1 MTLRASDIP
10 AHLRGTLDRLGFG
23 TPTAVQAAV
32 HAPFMERRDVL
43 ALAPTGSGKTLAFGV
58 PLLAQ
63 LLLKPPERHKA
74 GRGVH
79 FVNPHERLRA
89 IVLSPTRELA
99 QQVAGDLTQAA
110 KGSVLRIGAVFGKSA
125 LAPQREMVAGGLDI
139 LVGTP
144 GRLLELLDLGA
155 LTLARVSCVVVDE
168 ADRMMDMGFMPQ
180 VERVMGWVPTD
191 RQVVCLSATL
201 PAATES
207 RVLQLLRDPTRV
219 DVGLRNAPAHRRHVR
234 CDVADHD
241 KSALLVAL
249 IREHHMKGLV
259 VYVRTRRRAGWVTQA
274 LRRHKISVDVLH
286 GDRSQRARNEALAA
300 FAAGTVDC
308 LVATDVAA
316 RGLHVPRIK
325 SVVNYDVP
333 LMPEDFVHRVGRA
346 GHGGGEAESFTFV
359 DREEFSAWRA
369 IEALSGVQTAAF
381 TLPDFTPY
389 QRERSVRAQ
398 PQRRGA
404 KADFGGGAPRL
415 RGGVGQKPLR
425 WEQSDDGRRKG
436 STGKSLGK
444 KKRQRSAPITLGQKR
459 GSGVRRTAK

>member
-1 MTLRASDIP
+1 MTIRPSNIP

-23 TPTAVQAAV
+23 SPTAVQAAI

-58 PLLAQ
+58 PLMAQ
-63 LLLKPPERHKA
+63 LLAQPPVRHKA
-74 GRGVH
+74 GRGVR
-79 FVNPHERLRA
+79 FVNPHDRLRA
-89 IVLSPTRELA
+89 VVLSPTRELA
-99 QQVAGDLTQAA
+99 QQVASDLAHAA

-125 LAPQREMVAGGLDI
+125 LAPQRELVASGVDI

-155 LTLARVSCVVVDE
+155 LTLARVGCVVVDE

-180 VERVMGWVPTD
+180 VELVMGWVPTD
-191 RQVVCLSATL
+191 RQVVCVSATL

-207 RVLQLLRDPTRV
+207 RVLKLMREPVRV

-234 CDVADHD
+234 CDIADDD

-249 IREHHMKGLV
+249 IREQRMKGVV

-274 LRRHKISVDVLH
+274 LRHHKVSVDVLH

-316 RGLHVPRIK
+316 RGLHVPRITA
-325 SVVNYDVP
+325 VVNYDVP

-359 DREEFSAWRA
+359 DREEFGAWRA
-369 IEALSGVQTAAF
+369 IGELSGVETTAF
-381 TLPDFTPY
+381 TLPDITPY
-389 QRERSVRAQ
+389 QRAKSSRGQRA
-398 PQRRGA
+398 GSKA
-404 KADFGGGAPRL
+404 KTDFGGGAPRL
-415 RGGVGQKPLR
+415 RGGVGQKPLH
-425 WEQSDDGRRKG
+425 WERTDNSRGKGGAGRFG
-436 STGKSLGK
+436 GK
-444 KKRQRSAPITLGQKR
+444 KKRQRSAPIAVGQKR
-459 GSGVRRTAK
+459 GSGVRRTAR

>member
-1 MTLRASDIP
+1 M
-10 AHLRGTLDRLGFG
+10 
-23 TPTAVQAAV
+23 VQLAV
-32 HAPFMERRDVL
+32 HSPMMERRDVL

-63 LLLKPPERHKA
+63 LLLQPPVRHKA
-74 GRGVH
+74 GRGVR
-79 FVNPHERLRA
+79 FVNSHDRLRA
-89 IVLSPTRELA
+89 VVLSPTRELA
-99 QQVAGDLTQAA
+99 QQVAGDLAQAA
-110 KGSVLRIGAVFGKSA
+110 SGTVLRIGAVFGKSA
-125 LAPQREMVAGGLDI
+125 LGPQREMVASGLDI

-155 LTLARVSCVVVDE
+155 LTLARVACVVVDE

-207 RVLQLLRDPTRV
+207 RVLQLLRNPARV

-234 CDVADHD
+234 CDVADDD

-249 IREHHMKGLV
+249 IREQNMKGVV

-300 FAAGTVDC
+300 FAGGTVDC

-359 DREEFSAWRA
+359 DRDEFGAWRA
-369 IEALSGVQTAAF
+369 IGALSGVETTAF

-389 QRERSVRAQ
+389 QRAGGSRV
-398 PQRRGA
+398 QRRTNKA
-404 KADFGGGAPRL
+404 KVDFGGGAPRL
-415 RGGVGQKPLR
+415 RGGVGTKPLH
-425 WEQSDDGRRKG
+425 WERANDGRSKG
-436 STGKSLGK
+436 GAAKFSAK
-444 KKRQRSAPITLGQKR
+444 KKRQRSAPITLGQKS
-459 GSGVRRTAK
+459 GSGVRRVSPRGAGE

>member
-1 MTLRASDIP
+1 M
-10 AHLRGTLDRLGFG
+10 HG
-23 TPTAVQAAV
+23 
-32 HAPFMERRDVL
+32 PFMERQDVL

-58 PLLAQ
+58 PLLSQ
-63 LLLKPPERHKA
+63 LLLQPPVRHKA
-74 GRGVH
+74 GRGVR
-79 FVNPHERLRA
+79 FVNPHDRLRA
-89 IVLSPTRELA
+89 VVLSPTRELA
-99 QQVAGDLTQAA
+99 QQVAGDLNQAA
-110 KGSVLRIGAVFGKSA
+110 KGTVLRIGAVFGKSA
-125 LAPQREMVAGGLDI
+125 LAPQRELVAGGIDI

-207 RVLQLLRDPTRV
+207 RVLQLLRNPARV

-234 CDVADHD
+234 CDVSDED

-249 IREHHMKGLV
+249 IREHRMKGLV
-259 VYVRTRRRAGWVTQA
+259 IYVRTRRRAGWVTQA
-274 LRRHKISVDVLH
+274 LRHHKISVDVLH

-300 FAAGTVDC
+300 FAAGNVDC

-359 DREEFSAWRA
+359 DREEFGAWRA
-369 IEALSGVQTAAF
+369 IGALSGVETTAF

-389 QRERSVRAQ
+389 QRVRSSRV
-398 PQRRGA
+398 QRRSRDA
-404 KADFGGGAPRL
+404 KVDFGGGAPRL
-415 RGGVGQKPLR
+415 RGGVGQKPLH
-425 WEQSDDGRRKG
+425 WERSDDGRRKG
-436 STGKSLGK
+436 RTGKIGGK
-444 KKRQRSAPITLGQKR
+444 KKRQRSAPITVGQKR
-459 GSGVRRTAK
+459 GSGVRRTAQ